1 MLATFLGRKEPLI
14 RESIRQTYRPHFE
27 ASEDLTNY
35 VTARTTPRPVLP
47 SGYGVTEVDLPQ
59 ARMQEWLDNWMKD
72 LVARIS

>member
-1 MLATFLGRKEPLI
+1 M
-14 RESIRQTYRPHFE
+14 
-27 ASEDLTNY
+27 
-35 VTARTTPRPVLP
+35 TARTTPRPVLP